1 MKKIELEIVALSH
14 SITQTH
20 SYAVVLGEVN
30 GLSRL
35 PIVIG
40 GFEAQAIAVALERMQ
55 PSRPLTHDLM
65 KNFMY
70 AFNVELMEIIIN
82 DLQEGIFYSKL
93 VCVNEHDTVE
103 IDSRTSDAL
112 ALAVR
117 FGCPIYTYE
126 NILENAGILME
137 DENKRKAEIPVQD
150 PGSSSAYRDLT
161 KMSLEE
167 LQKLLTEVLEHED
180 YIRAIEIRDEINKRQ
195 IAFKHFILI
204 GFPNCKI
211 NIGLNVLGKREDGYH
226 NIETIFYPLPFY
238 DVLEVIQSENAS
250 QQCQLFLS
258 GIKVDGNAE
267 DNLCIKA
274 YHLLKK
280 DFPQLPAVKI
290 YLHKAISVGAGLG
303 GGSADGAFMLMLMNE
318 KFKLN
323 LSVQQL
329 MQHALNLGSDCPFF
343 IINKPCFAQQRGEN
357 LQPVSINLS
366 GYKIVIINPGIHIN
380 TAWAF
385 TQVKF
390 SNNKLIKNINT
401 TPVEEWKN
409 ISFERF

>member
-30 GLSRL
+30 GLRRL

-65 KNFMY
+65 KNFMH

-137 DENKRKAEIPVQD
+137 DESKQKKSDIPLQETSVASNK
-150 PGSSSAYRDLT
+150 DLH

-167 LQKLLTEVLEHED
+167 LEKLLSEVLEQED
-180 YIRAIEIRDEINKRQ
+180 YIRAIEIRDEINKR
-195 IAFKHFILI
+195 K
-204 GFPNCKI
+204 
-211 NIGLNVLGKREDGYH
+211 
-226 NIETIFYPLPFY
+226 
-238 DVLEVIQSENAS
+238 
-250 QQCQLFLS
+250 
-258 GIKVDGNAE
+258 
-267 DNLCIKA
+267 
-274 YHLLKK
+274 
-280 DFPQLPAVKI
+280 
-290 YLHKAISVGAGLG
+290 
-303 GGSADGAFMLMLMNE
+303 
-318 KFKLN
+318 
-323 LSVQQL
+323 
-329 MQHALNLGSDCPFF
+329 
-343 IINKPCFAQQRGEN
+343 
-357 LQPVSINLS
+357 
-366 GYKIVIINPGIHIN
+366 
-380 TAWAF
+380 
-385 TQVKF
+385 
-390 SNNKLIKNINT
+390 
-401 TPVEEWKN
+401 
-409 ISFERF
+409 